1 MDVLW
6 QYLGQLIGLLKCAT
20 VVDQYEGGVL
30 LRLGKYKRT
39 VYPGI
44 VWHLPLYIDEVL
56 TDNIV
61 PTTTN
66 LDTQILTSEDGI
78 TVLIGAVLRWRIV
91 DVKKVLLELEDPDD
105 VLFDTAYGMIAQEAQ
120 TTDYIGLESDEFR
133 TRVREGIRRR
143 MGKYGIHVEEVFLTD
158 IAITRSFHLT

>member
-6 QYLGQLIGLLKCAT
+6 QLLGDFFGRLQCFTI
-20 VVDQYEGGVL
+20 VDQYEEGVL
-30 LRLGKYKRT
+30 LRCGKYVRT
-39 VYPGI
+39 VKPGL
-44 VWHLPLYIDEVL
+44 VWQWPIIDAVL

-66 LDTQILTSEDGI
+66 LDTQILTTCDGN
-78 TVLIGAVLRWRIV
+78 TVLIGAVLRWRIE

-105 VLFDTAYGMIAQEAQ
+105 VLFDTAYGMIAEAAQ
-120 TTDYIGLESDEFR
+120 STTYDDLESDEFR
-133 TRVREGIRRR
+133 SEVREGIRRR

-158 IAITRSFHLT
+158 IAKTRSFHLT